1 MTSSASD
8 FGVRGRNGHLGR
20 GECRRRETLLQSIGG
35 KRMEGGPLLR
45 MRRLWWRL
53 GTAGWELEEDADT
66 GPVEDC

>member
-1 MTSSASD
+1 MQEEGEGLEGGFPLVAS
-8 FGVRGRNGHLGR
+8 
-20 GECRRRETLLQSIGG
+20 LLQSIGG